1 MKAIIIFMAV
11 ILSGCSM
18 SNIMQKETLSGH
30 FLKGEKAYAQKE
42 YKQARQHYLKVTD
55 QQPSNLA
62 ALFKLGN
69 ISMHEKD
76 WGRAMEY
83 YHIVLKIR
91 PSHEKANHNL
101 AMLHLHQARNYLSY
115 YIANSRNENNQSMG
129 QLIEA
134 INNYSKRKKAV
145 KEKTA
150 LDELADIVDQ
160 P

>member
-55 QQPSNLA
+55 QQPANLA

-76 WGRAMEY
+76 WGSAMKY

-101 AMLHLHQARNYLSY
+101 AMLHLHQAKNYLSY
-115 YIANSRNENNQSMG
+115 YIANANNDNNQSMG
-129 QLIEA
+129 KLIEA
-134 INNYSKRKKAV
+134 ITDYSSQQKIVTK
-145 KEKTA
+145 KTA
-150 LDELADIVDQ
+150 LDELADIVEQ
-160 P
+160 